1 MTRKPRR
8 LHSVPTG
15 ADVDAPSNHAPDTTA
30 SHNTASHNI
39 ASNDTAAS
47 NHTSGNH
54 TSGNQTSGNDAS
66 GNTVAPLGRPAL
78 TPPPAPLPPA
88 LIGLDSATGPT
99 SVPGWPFPLV
109 DLSSLTAED
118 VATLMDRIGQFS
130 QDGRFQTGQRQ
141 SPAPSRPRARRR
153 DPVILRVRV
162 DLDGIKPPIWRR
174 LDLASDLTLDQLH
187 TVLQSVF
194 GWHDAHL
201 HSFLRGDS
209 RYDRAAERYLTPFD
223 VAEGDD
229 GVLETEVRLDE
240 LFVDRGDKLFY
251 TYDFGD
257 SWEHTLV
264 LESTTARSD
273 DDPAVR
279 CVSGR
284 REGPPEDCGGIW
296 GYQELQERGE
306 LFDDPESFDLA
317 AINDKLSLLDI
328 DRAPAP
334 VSTLHVAGNPVSAGF
349 ATHLPRPLADLL
361 SRSTGPSGAT
371 LADLLT
377 RIDFAA
383 SISLPPTAA
392 ETLARRYRW
401 LLQRVG
407 TTGIPLTAAGY
418 LKPVDVSAAFTELDL
433 GDEWIGTGNREVHSL
448 PVLLLR
454 ESAQKLGL
462 LRKFN
467 GRLLQTKAGSSV
479 ASDPIALLD
488 WIASRLPLGK
498 SLQEKDAGLA
508 LLTVICA
515 LGPQQA
521 AGATR
526 SMDQL
531 VADVLSGVGWRDH
544 DGRPISAMMAN
555 LTADLT
561 ETVLMQ
567 LGALRWLPG
576 SARRAVTAEGA
587 EFARLAIT
595 R

>member
-15 ADVDAPSNHAPDTTA
+15 ADVDAPSDT
-30 SHNTASHNI
+30 
-39 ASNDTAAS
+39 
-47 NHTSGNH
+47 
-54 TSGNQTSGNDAS
+54 AS
-66 GNTVAPLGRPAL
+66 GNTPSRNASSSIVTPLGQ
-78 TPPPAPLPPA
+78 PAPSHPKATAPPV
-88 LIGLDSATGPT
+88 LVGLDSATGPT

-109 DLSSLTAED
+109 DLSSLTADD

-130 QDGRFQTGQRQ
+130 QDGRFQTGQQQ
-141 SPAPSRPRARRR
+141 SRAPSRRRIGQR
-153 DPVILRVRV
+153 DPVTLRVRI
-162 DLDGIKPPIWRR
+162 DLEGIKPPIWRR
-174 LDLASDLTLDQLH
+174 VDLASDLTLDRLH
-187 TVLQSVF
+187 AVLQSLF

-209 RYDRAAERYLTPFD
+209 RHDRAAERYLTPFD

-240 LFVDRGDKLFY
+240 VFLDPGDKLFY

-264 LESTTARSD
+264 LEATSARSA
-273 DDPAVR
+273 DDPDAQ

-284 REGPPEDCGGIW
+284 RDGPPEDCGGVW

-306 LFDDPESFDLA
+306 LPDDPTTFDLA
-317 AINDKLSLLDI
+317 RINDNLNLLESN
-328 DRAPAP
+328 RAGSSPAVHGAP
-334 VSTLHVAGNPVSAGF
+334 RDTVPAGSA
-349 ATHLPRPLADLL
+349 AHLPGSLAELL
-361 SRSTGPSGAT
+361 SRSAGPAGAT

-377 RIDFAA
+377 RIDFSA

-392 ETLARRYRW
+392 AALTRRYTW
-401 LLQRVG
+401 LLRRVG
-407 TTGIPLTAAGY
+407 PKGLPLTAAGY

-462 LRKFN
+462 LRKSN
-467 GRLLQTKAGSSV
+467 GRLLQTRAGSSV
-479 ASDPIALLD
+479 AAEPVALLE

-498 SLQEKDAGLA
+498 SPQEKDAGLA
-508 LLTVICA
+508 LLIVICA
-515 LGPQQA
+515 LGQQDG
-521 AGATR
+521 AGAVP
-526 SMDQL
+526 SIDQL

-544 DGRPISAMMAN
+544 DGHPISAMMAN

-576 SARRAVTAEGA
+576 SARRYVTAEGA
-587 EFARLAIT
+587 EFARLALT

>member
-15 ADVDAPSNHAPDTTA
+15 ADVDPPNRDATSSDTPNGDKPG
-30 SHNTASHNI
+30 HE
-39 ASNDTAAS
+39 
-47 NHTSGNH
+47 TSR
-54 TSGNQTSGNDAS
+54 
-66 GNTVAPLGRPAL
+66 TVAPLGRPAS
-78 TPPPAPLPPA
+78 TPLRTIAPPVLV
-88 LIGLDSATGPT
+88 GLDGATGPT

-109 DLSSLTAED
+109 DLSSLSAED

-130 QDGRFQTGQRQ
+130 QDGRFHTGQQHSGTTSRQ
-141 SPAPSRPRARRR
+141 RTRRR
-153 DPVILRVRV
+153 EPATLRVRV

-174 LDLASDLTLDQLH
+174 VDLSSDLTLDQLH
-187 TVLQSVF
+187 VVLQTLF
-194 GWHDAHL
+194 GWQDTHL

-209 RYDRAAERYLTPFD
+209 RHDRAAERYLTPFD

-240 LFVDRGDKLFY
+240 LFVDPGDKVFY

-257 SWEHTLV
+257 CWEHTLV
-264 LESTTARSD
+264 LESTADRPVGG
-273 DDPAVR
+273 PAAQ

-284 REGPPEDCGGIW
+284 RAGPPEDCGGVW

-306 LFDDPESFDLA
+306 LVDDPGTFDPAGINANLNRLGFDPTA
-317 AINDKLSLLDI
+317 PSPAINQ
-328 DRAPAP
+328 APRNTSP
-334 VSTLHVAGNPVSAGF
+334 AGF
-349 ATHLPRPLADLL
+349 AGQLPAQLAELL
-361 SRSTGPSGAT
+361 SRSAGPAGTT

-377 RIDFAA
+377 RIDFSA
-383 SISLPPTAA
+383 SVSLPPAAA
-392 ETLARRYRW
+392 ETLARRYSW
-401 LLQRVG
+401 LLHRVG
-407 TTGIPLTAAGY
+407 SNGLPLTAAGY

-433 GDEWIGTGNREVHSL
+433 GAEWIGTGNREVHSL

-462 LRKFN
+462 LRKSN

-479 ASDPIALLD
+479 AAEPVALLD

-498 SLQEKDAGLA
+498 SPQEKDAGLA
-508 LLTVICA
+508 LLAVVCA
-515 LGPQQA
+515 LGPPDG
-521 AGATR
+521 AGPGR

-561 ETVLMQ
+561 ETVLLQ
-567 LGALRWLPG
+567 LGALHWLPG

-587 EFARLAIT
+587 EFARLALI